1 MTILEKQ
8 LHELYMRVCKCILHL
23 ASLTFCLFS
32 SAFSMNIPNLP
43 IQMVAVTDGG
53 GSAASAFFGT
63 DLGHALIT
71 EGNATADRLGA
82 HFTTYTS
89 SGENK
94 CE

>member
-1 MTILEKQ
+1 MKSCIHVQ
-8 LHELYMRVCKCILHL
+8 LYN
-23 ASLTFCLFS
+23 ASISIIDIFIFSS